1 MPVTAVAMFE
11 DSPAIAMQED
21 RRARQGVWLLL
32 ASLGVFFLASMILFV
47 LYIATRLGSTQT
59 DLRSYALPLSFLW
72 STFLLVGVS
81 VSLHYAVVAARADE
95 TLQVFRLCGLAS
107 LFAALFFVVQS
118 HGMYVLM
125 LRSLGASMLGLSPYA
140 FTFLLA
146 FVHAMHV
153 VGGVIALVAV
163 VGQAWRQQ
171 YDHERH
177 WGLVF
182 CAMYWHFL
190 DAVWLVMLGGFV
202 LSIALIQ
209 RSAVQLPTTD
219 HGVAPAKASIAEPQV
234 PAESAMGLVV
244 APLPAASSVAPW
256 SLSGVSKPLS

>member
-1 MPVTAVAMFE
+1 
-11 DSPAIAMQED
+11 
-21 RRARQGVWLLL
+21 
-32 ASLGVFFLASMILFV
+32 
-47 LYIATRLGSTQT
+47 
-59 DLRSYALPLSFLW
+59 
-72 STFLLVGVS
+72 LLVGVS
-81 VSLHYAVVAARADE
+81 VSLHYAVVAARLDQAV
-95 TLQVFRLCGLAS
+95 QVLRLCGLAS

-125 LRSLGASMLGLSPYA
+125 LRSLGASVLGLSPYA

-146 FVHAMHV
+146 LVHALHV

-190 DAVWLVMLGGFV
+190 DAVWLVMLGGFM
-202 LSIALIQ
+202 LAIAIIQ
-209 RSAVQLPTTD
+209 RSALQPPTV
-219 HGVAPAKASIAEPQV
+219 GQGIAPATAS
-234 PAESAMGLVV
+234 LD
-244 APLPAASSVAPW
+244 APLVPGRYEPGAVPTR
-256 SLSGVSKPLS
+256 LGRRG